1 MRAHPFLLLAG
12 CSFVTAAGGYWLG
25 RSQAGDRER
34 GGGKARVV
42 ETARPLPG
50 IPRFSVTLVHRNLSL
65 LSVVFVPLHVVTLL
79 ADPYAKLTAL
89 DAVVPFLG
97 TTRPFWLGLGTVAV
111 DLMLAVVLTSLLRRW
126 IGRRVF
132 KAVHWASYA
141 LWPIALAHTVG
152 DGTDGT
158 AGWLLLLAAA
168 CALVVVVAV
177 LWRLS
182 ARFVESAH
190 ARRGELS

>member
-1 MRAHPFLLLAG
+1 MDEVMWAVGRGSGVVALLLL
-12 CSFVTAAGGYWLG
+12 TASLWLG
-25 RSQAGDRER
+25 IVTRSG
-34 GGGKARVV
+34 
-42 ETARPLPG
+42 RPLPG
-50 IPRFSVTLVHRNLSL
+50 MPRFSVTLVHRNLSL
-65 LSVVFVPLHVVTLL
+65 LSVVFVVIHVVTLL

-97 TTRPFWLGLGTVAV
+97 TTKPFWLGLGTVAV
-111 DLMLAVVLTSLLRRW
+111 DLLIAVMITSLLRRW

-132 KAVHWASYA
+132 AAVHWASYA
-141 LWPIALAHTVG
+141 MWPVALAHTVG

-158 AGWLLLLAAA
+158 AGWMLLLAAA
-168 CALVVVVAV
+168 CVLIVVTAV

-182 ARFVESAH
+182 ARFIESAH